1 MSRYDDLMDFLEE
14 MDEKLEDLRETVNYL
29 DKKFERLLI
38 ALKEPPK
45 Q

>member
-14 MDEKLEDLRETVNYL
+14 MDEKLEDLRESIAHL
-29 DKKFERLLI
+29 DRKFERLLI

>member
-14 MDEKLEDLRETVNYL
+14 LDEKIEDLRDGVAAL
-29 DKKFERLLI
+29 DRKFERLLH